1 MENKAQKKVLII
13 IGIILI
19 IIAILAYVLSLFIDN
34 NDVSENPNTG
44 TNNSDITKEDEDRK
58 SVV

>member
-1 MENKAQKKVLII
+1 MKNKAQRKVLII

-34 NDVSENPNTG
+34 ENN
-44 TNNSDITKEDEDRK
+44 
-58 SVV
+58 